1 MVLHHHQTPL
11 LGVVGGLVMVA
22 CHCTEHHC
30 SASCCNKSTS
40 HPSGCIASIHP
51 NYYLLGFSAALA
63 PKFHPWNA
71 CSQEWRELGRAGESW
86 EELGKAGESWGELR
100 RAGES
105 WAELGRA
112 GENWGEL
119 GRAYDA
125 HLKIRMVGLGYLL
138 FRGISWI

>member
-22 CHCTEHHC
+22 CHCTEHHR
-30 SASCCNKSTS
+30 SASYCNKSTS
-40 HPSGCIASIHP
+40 HPSGCTASIHP

-105 WAELGRA
+105 WGHPSRDPSA
-112 GENWGEL
+112 GL
-119 GRAYDA
+119 RQACDTRRKMR
-125 HLKIRMVGLGYLL
+125 LLGLGYLL